1 MTDEESHRIRL
12 CESVGEVM
20 QRKQPPKGL
29 EEQPTDPASPATQSK
44 FAAVSAIFNRY
55 TAVTALIGLAVTTV
69 GYVHFLDARVEGLVA
84 ERMKPYEFLLSGI
97 ALNQTED
104 WEQSVVML
112 QEASKRIDRK
122 SSSAEVINLLD
133 DALLYAI
140 ANSDSPGKHSPDF
153 RRIQKRLDEDL
164 QETGWRVHHVG
175 WFYLRIG
182 RVEEAAKHFQRAL
195 QLDDAEQ
202 ERKQGAYALRGLMFT
217 ALAQGDSSQAMEYLV
232 LASERNPLDADLE
245 LIAKDIPSWPAEG
258 WLKQLEGM
266 YGERFTK
273 ATRDLE
279 AQLATRN
286 RKERAHDAAAQA
298 DT

>member
-1 MTDEESHRIRL
+1 
-12 CESVGEVM
+12 M
-20 QRKQPPKGL
+20 QRKQPPDKSKA
-29 EEQPTDPASPATQSK
+29 PAA
-44 FAAVSAIFNRY
+44 SAIFNRY
-55 TAVTALIGLAVTTV
+55 TAMISLIGLAVTTV
-69 GYVHFLDARVEGLVA
+69 GYFQLLDTRVEGLVA
-84 ERMKPYEFLLSGI
+84 DRMKPYELLLSGI

-104 WEQSVVML
+104 WEQAVVML

-122 SSSAEVINLLD
+122 SSSAEVVNLLD

-140 ANSDSPGKHSPDF
+140 ANSDSPGEHSPDF
-153 RRIQKRLDEDL
+153 RRIQKRLDGDL

-182 RVEEAAKHFQRAL
+182 RVEEAAKHFKRAL
-195 QLDDAEQ
+195 QLDDAKQ

-217 ALAQGDSSQAMEYLV
+217 ALAQGNSAQALEYLV
-232 LASERNPLDADLE
+232 QASARNPLDADLE
-245 LIAKDIPSWPAEG
+245 LTAKDIPSWPAEG

-286 RKERAHDAAAQA
+286 RKEKAHSAAAQA